1 MKRSQEKWIVYLL
14 LCWKWKWFILLC
26 LMIGAGHGG
35 YKVITAPL
43 FYEAETSLMV
53 LDSGG
58 AGSNLGM
65 ATLMRFQEQSDQ
77 ELIILNMI
85 QSRRMAEDIAVHFDF
100 EKRYKISR
108 SAATKKATGMVHAIL
123 FRKLIVLKTWAE
135 ERQLTIDLAYFSFE
149 SLQRFNSS
157 LQINSNKFWA
167 QILDPPELSV
177 RVMGRWQQK
186 RAMILETM
194 LGAVIG
200 IVLVICGHEFL
211 AFRKF
216 IEGLRYKD

>member
-1 MKRSQEKWIVYLL
+1 MKRSQEKWIVYLV

-43 FYEAETSLMV
+43 FYESETSLMV

-58 AGSNLGM
+58 PGSNSGIS
-65 ATLMRFQEQSDQ
+65 TLMQFQEQNDQ
-77 ELIILNMI
+77 ELTILNII
-85 QSRRMAEDIAVHFDF
+85 QSRRMAEEIAVHFDF

-108 SAATKKATGMVHAIL
+108 SSTIKKAMGMVHASL
-123 FRKLIVLKTWAE
+123 FRNLVILKTWAE
-135 ERQLTIDLAYFSFE
+135 ERQLAIDLAYFAVE
-149 SLQRFNSS
+149 SLQRLNSS
-157 LQINSNKFWA
+157 LEINSNKSWA

-177 RVMGRWQQK
+177 RVMGRRQQK

-194 LGAVIG
+194 LGAIVG
-200 IVLVICGHEFL
+200 IALVICGHEFL

-216 IEGLRYKD
+216 IAGLRYKD